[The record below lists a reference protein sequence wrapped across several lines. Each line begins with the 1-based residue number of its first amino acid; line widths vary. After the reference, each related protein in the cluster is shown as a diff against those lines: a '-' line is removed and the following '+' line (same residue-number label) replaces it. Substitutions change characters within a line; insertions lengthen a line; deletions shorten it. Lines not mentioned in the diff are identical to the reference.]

1 MESEF
6 VHLKSVNMWPDV
18 YRFKNQFLVAGRLL
32 FLVFDDLSDIEREP
46 ESVQGQ
52 GYSPG

>member
-6 VHLKSVNMWPDV
+6 VHLKSVNMWPDIN
-18 YRFKNQFLVAGRLL
+18 RFKNLFSTAGRLL
-32 FLVFDDLSDIEREP
+32 FLVFDDLSNIVREP

-52 GYSPG
+52 G